1 MPVTK
6 QQKQQQY
13 EQLRGELQTA
23 STVLVTSFDRL
34 TVAQDF
40 ELRQQIRAAGGR
52 YRVIKNTIA
61 RRAAEGLPASAVLS
75 QLQGVTSIAYTAG
88 DAVQLAKKLQGFIK
102 DNPSLTFKAALVE
115 GRAITV
121 AEIAQLA
128 ALPSKQE
135 LYAKLLYL
143 IQAPAQRLLGT
154 IAAAGRQT
162 VTVIDQGVK
171 QQKFAS

>member
-13 EQLRGELQTA
+13 EHLRGELQNA

-34 TVAQDF
+34 TVAQDY

-61 RRAAEGLPASAVLS
+61 RRASEGLPVSAVLS
-75 QLQGVTSIAYTAG
+75 QLQGVTSIAYTSG
-88 DAVQLAKKLQGFIK
+88 DAVQLTKKLQSFIK
-102 DNPSLTFKAALVE
+102 DNPSLAFKAALVE

-171 QQKFAS
+171 QGKFAS